1 MRYEQMSNF
10 RDIVNWQSQ
19 NRGNS
24 KSARHNPISHLG
36 LIRETFGKEC
46 GFCKKKGHFVKKCLE
61 FSKNKKNILEIQED
75 ESEPDDHDCR
85 EDPNEHNSI
94 DLYVSEVRKTQIE
107 RQQVWYEYIIV
118 NGLKIKKKL
127 DSGAEINCLPL
138 KIFSK
143 LQDVNIQPTNI
154 MILGFG
160 NNSSKIKPLGIAK
173 LNCIMKEVRKV
184 VKFLVVDVDSE
195 PILGLS
201 DCVDFGLIKRVD
213 NLNHSLK
220 SENDLF
226 NHYSDLFTG
235 TGNFPGTYHIHIKSD
250 AIPVVNPPPTSP
262 SRPVR
267 KTEKTLE
274 RLEGSGIISRIDK
287 PTNWVHN
294 LVIREKMNGELRLCL
309 DPKDLN
315 SAVRRELYLIPKPE
329 DIIAQSTVHSGL
341 LKQEGVN
348 TEEVR
353 RKLMKNQHVQEYY
366 YDKKGVKNLPKV
378 KEGDKI
384 VIRKDGIWEPGTVI
398 GEHQSP
404 RSYIVED
411 DSGKILRRNRKL
423 LKTSSSDFSKPS
435 DESSEGSGRSEG
447 RVSRTIGKPVRFDDY
462 ILS

>member
-1 MRYEQMSNF
+1 MKSSIIRDQVIFGIRDLHVKEVLLRDGNITLEKVLEYCRAVEVIKQQIEEFQREASVNINVVKRKSVKRDVIDDCNF
-10 RDIVNWQSQ
+10 C
-19 NRGNS
+19 GY
-24 KSARHNPISHLG
+24 SHR
-36 LIRETFGKEC
+36 IRNCPAFGKEC
-46 GFCKKKGHFVKKCLE
+46 GFCKEKGHFVKKCLE

-107 RQQVWYEYIIV
+107 RQQVWKISNDISIGEKLLFVNDKLIV
-118 NGLKIKKKL
+118 P
-127 DSGAEINCLPL
+127 S
-138 KIFSK
+138 
-143 LQDVNIQPTNI
+143 
-154 MILGFG
+154 
-160 NNSSKIKPLGIAK
+160 
-173 LNCIMKEVRKV
+173 
-184 VKFLVVDVDSE
+184 
-195 PILGLS
+195 
-201 DCVDFGLIKRVD
+201 
-213 NLNHSLK
+213 SLK
-220 SENDLF
+220 QKILSLLHENHFGENKTKARARSVFYWPKMSSEIASLVKNCKVCERYARNNANEPL
-226 NHYSDLFTG
+226 LQ
-235 TGNFPGTYHIHIKSD
+235 PQ
-250 AIPVVNPPPTSP
+250 VP
-262 SRPVR
+262 SRPW
-267 KTEKTLE
+267 E
-274 RLEGSGIISRIDK
+274 RVAGDIMFYGNNDYMVVIDAYRLS
-287 PTNWVHN
+287 PSQLLNN
-294 LVIREKMNGELRLCL
+294 RRLRDKL
-309 DPKDLN
+309 P
-315 SAVRRELYLIPKPE
+315 
-329 DIIAQSTVHSGL
+329 VHSGL

-353 RKLMKNQHVQEYY
+353 RKLIKNQHVQKYY

-447 RVSRTIGKPVRFDDY
+447 RVSRTIRKPVRFDDY